1 MEHDRINGVKCSISN
16 CIYNRDSSECV
27 AGKIDVSSCGCTN
40 PNCPAQT
47 ECKTFK
53 ARNC

>member
-1 MEHDRINGVKCSISN
+1 MEQDKIYGIKCDVAN
-16 CIYNRDSSECV
+16 CVHNRNAKECV
-27 AGKIDVSSCGCTN
+27 AGKIDVCCCGCAT
-40 PNCPAQT
+40 PNCAAQT